1 MQNNKGRRFPFFL
14 FTCKHMC
21 LYSCL
26 FVRLIFCSRSR
37 CSSQRMN
44 HQKGRNELWQ
54 LHFQMK
60 VPLSWQ
66 PKFDRKSIADIL
78 IWFGHLFIQSHFLA
92 TAFLKLVSL
101 EDRMNMLSIS
111 FHERSQEKWYFTL
124 KIAKVNKLGN
134 CQDIRV
140 INTSLCNVFR
150 FWSQKEHASLKSC
163 NFLWVVSMCDSGH
176 TFLNLETTTS
186 ESSNQWICL
195 VNYRHCLTS
204 TLTSLSVLV

>member
-1 MQNNKGRRFPFFL
+1 MPLLLPFCQIDFLLKIKMLQSEDESSKGSKRALTATLSDESAFVLTAKIRSE
-14 FTCKHMC
+14 KH
-21 LYSCL
+21 
-26 FVRLIFCSRSR
+26 SRHS
-37 CSSQRMN
+37 N
-44 HQKGRNELWQ
+44 
-54 LHFQMK
+54 
-60 VPLSWQ
+60 
-66 PKFDRKSIADIL
+66 L
-78 IWFGHLFIQSHFLA
+78 IWTSFYSISFLA

-163 NFLWVVSMCDSGH
+163 NFL
-176 TFLNLETTTS
+176 
-186 ESSNQWICL
+186 
-195 VNYRHCLTS
+195 
-204 TLTSLSVLV
+204 